1 MGLQFDIGV
10 LHAMVLLSDDGE
22 VRFLV
27 NSLVRS
33 VLSICF
39 SVEAA
44 HWGYA
49 MVVNRLEILKSLL
62 LYGFVFEMQNARL
75 SLYTYIWLASH
86 RTS

>member
-1 MGLQFDIGV
+1 MDLQFVIHV
-10 LHAMVLLSDDGE
+10 LHAMVMLYDDGE

-44 HWGYA
+44 RLGDA
-49 MVVNRLEILKSLL
+49 MVVNGIEILKSLQSYCL
-62 LYGFVFEMQNARL
+62 VFDMQNA
-75 SLYTYIWLASH
+75 
-86 RTS
+86 